1 VTFTDRLPATG
12 HPRRRVEVE
21 GESADASAGTLV
33 GIATV
38 ADDYFDVLGAQMLSG
53 RGFHRTDMTGASQV
67 VVVNRAFVT
76 RVLSGRNPVGRR
88 VRYGSRG
95 PLEPASPWY
104 EIVGVV
110 PDLGIIDDG
119 NGAGIYHPMRPDA
132 TTLYIALRVKGD
144 PVSFAPRL
152 RTVVAEVDPSVRV
165 QEVLPLDEVGASGW
179 NEMDFLWRLLA
190 LVSALALIL
199 SLATIYSMTSL
210 IVSRRTREIGIRIA
224 LGADA
229 RRIVA
234 AMFSR
239 PLTQVCAGVLL
250 GGALVFVFTRVV
262 AGLSVREV
270 VGIAA
275 YVVVMTGV
283 CMLGCL
289 VPTRRALRVEP
300 TEALRIE

>member
-1 VTFTDRLPATG
+1 
-12 HPRRRVEVE
+12 
-21 GESADASAGTLV
+21 
-33 GIATV
+33 
-38 ADDYFDVLGAQMLSG
+38 
-53 RGFHRTDMTGASQV
+53 
-67 VVVNRAFVT
+67 
-76 RVLSGRNPVGRR
+76 
-88 VRYGSRG
+88 
-95 PLEPASPWY
+95 
-104 EIVGVV
+104 
-110 PDLGIIDDG
+110 
-119 NGAGIYHPMRPDA
+119 
-132 TTLYIALRVKGD
+132 
-144 PVSFAPRL
+144 
-152 RTVVAEVDPSVRV
+152 
-165 QEVLPLDEVGASGW
+165 
-179 NEMDFLWRLLA
+179 MDFLWRLLA

-262 AGLSVREV
+262 AGLSLREV

>member
-1 VTFTDRLPATG
+1 
-12 HPRRRVEVE
+12 
-21 GESADASAGTLV
+21 
-33 GIATV
+33 
-38 ADDYFDVLGAQMLSG
+38 
-53 RGFHRTDMTGASQV
+53 
-67 VVVNRAFVT
+67 
-76 RVLSGRNPVGRR
+76 
-88 VRYGSRG
+88 
-95 PLEPASPWY
+95 
-104 EIVGVV
+104 
-110 PDLGIIDDG
+110 
-119 NGAGIYHPMRPDA
+119 
-132 TTLYIALRVKGD
+132 
-144 PVSFAPRL
+144 
-152 RTVVAEVDPSVRV
+152 
-165 QEVLPLDEVGASGW
+165 
-179 NEMDFLWRLLA
+179 
-190 LVSALALIL
+190 
-199 SLATIYSMTSL
+199 MTSL

-300 TEALRIE
+300 SEALRIE